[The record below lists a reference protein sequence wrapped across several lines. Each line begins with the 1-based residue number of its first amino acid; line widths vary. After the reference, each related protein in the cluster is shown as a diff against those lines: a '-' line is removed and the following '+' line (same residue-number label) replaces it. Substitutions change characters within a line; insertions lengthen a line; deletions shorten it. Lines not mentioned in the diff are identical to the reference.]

1 MIDLMD
7 SGRRLWA
14 KKVYNDADSLMHWAR
29 KHEVDHMHPLLQH
42 RLASHYHR
50 ILITDGYQA
59 ALDFLKN
66 VIQKQ

>member
-14 KKVYNDADSLMHWAR
+14 KKVYNDADSLMHWAQ
-29 KHEVDHMHPLLQH
+29 KHKIDHVHPLLQR

-50 ILITDGYQA
+50 ILIADGSQA
-59 ALDFLKN
+59 ASKFLKK